1 MSNNKYQKY
10 LEKLSI
16 WTKANLIKFK
26 ADNPN
31 FTVVNFTDDYKFNTK
46 LSLENIILEEV
57 SEARLLGVVINHK
70 QELILTSNIEDIA
83 KTAYKIMIILNN
95 LF

>member
-1 MSNNKYQKY
+1 M
-10 LEKLSI
+10 
-16 WTKANLIKFK
+16 
-26 ADNPN
+26 
-31 FTVVNFTDDYKFNTK
+31 VNFTDDYKFNTK
-46 LSLENIILEEV
+46 LSLENNILEEV

-70 QELILTSNIEDIA
+70 QELILTSNTEDIA